1 MSTNLVGLFCVG
13 AVIFIFFGV
22 GVAAIILG
30 IRNRKKAEASVN
42 WPSAPGR
49 ITNAWIDQED
59 DIDEDGFSTT
69 TFTPNW
75 QYQFTA
81 SGQTYTSDKI
91 SFGGKRG
98 YGRQKKA
105 QEALAAY
112 PLHSQ
117 VRIYF
122 DPANPS
128 ESVLVPGTK
137 GTFLGIIVGAIFI
150 VISIFGCIA
159 GTIGQ
164 LINM

>member
-1 MSTNLVGLFCVG
+1 MSANLVGLLCGG
-13 AVIFIFFGV
+13 AVIFIFFGL
-22 GVAAIILG
+22 GVIAIILG

-49 ITNAWIDQED
+49 ITKAWIDRSED
-59 DIDEDGFSTT
+59 TDDEGFTTT

-81 SGQTYTSDKI
+81 GGQTITSEKI

-112 PLHSQ
+112 PLNSQ
-117 VRIYF
+117 VRVYF
-122 DPANPS
+122 DPANPA

-137 GTFLGIIVGAIFI
+137 GTFVGIIVGAIFI
-150 VISIFGCIA
+150 LLSMVGCVVGVFALIA
-159 GTIGQ
+159 
-164 LINM
+164 NM